1 MQTKNNQLK
10 EELTL
15 LLIFLSS
22 RKEDTT
28 DGESIHHAW
37 KGYDFELLDTLKE
50 KGFIDFFYKAKSV
63 SISKEGVQLAELL
76 LKKYKNV

>member
-1 MQTKNNQLK
+1 MK

-22 RKEDTT
+22 WKEDTT
-28 DGESIHHAW
+28 DEESIHHAW

-63 SISKEGVQLAELL
+63 SISEEGCNWLNSF
-76 LKKYKNV
+76 LKNIRMCN